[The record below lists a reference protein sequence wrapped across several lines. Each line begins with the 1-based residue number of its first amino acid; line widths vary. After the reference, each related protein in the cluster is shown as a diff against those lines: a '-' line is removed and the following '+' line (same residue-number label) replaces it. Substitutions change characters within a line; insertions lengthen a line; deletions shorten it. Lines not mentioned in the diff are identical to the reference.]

1 MGTIQNQ
8 LNSALGAL
16 TRVKVGKGI
25 ISAAKDVKDI
35 KTMTEEKTDEDLER
49 EAAEQSLREFAEET
63 ELKAEADKEHQ
74 MKYLGVVVNDPYESG
89 SFMGDWS
96 EHGYHV
102 GGFGKGAI
110 SEEEASKMFT
120 ELGPDLKPKNPKLAQ
135 AIDDSRAEQG
145 GTNALRAT
153 QRAIDIKNMRKQ
165 IIQERWASLGGNK

>member
-8 LNSALGAL
+8 LNSALGAVA
-16 TRVKVGKGI
+16 RVKVGKGI
-25 ISAAKDVKDI
+25 IQGAKDIKDI

-74 MKYLGVVVNDPYESG
+74 MKHLGVVVNDPMESG
-89 SFMGDWS
+89 KYMGDWS

-110 SEEEASKMFT
+110 SKEEASKLFT
-120 ELGPDLKPKNPKLAQ
+120 DLSWDKPNPALAQ
-135 AIDDSRAEQG
+135 SVNVDRSQLAKNIVAYQKRLASASKIASKKRLMQLKETIAG
-145 GTNALRAT
+145 G
-153 QRAIDIKNMRKQ
+153 KK
-165 IIQERWASLGGNK
+165 